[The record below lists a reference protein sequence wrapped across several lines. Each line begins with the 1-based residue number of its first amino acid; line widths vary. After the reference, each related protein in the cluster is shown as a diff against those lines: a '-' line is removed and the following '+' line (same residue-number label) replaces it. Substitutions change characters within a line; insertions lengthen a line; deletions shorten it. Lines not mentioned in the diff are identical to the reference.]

1 MKNKQVHVLNSIS
14 GFHKIAGLPAPEH
27 PLVSVIDYGL
37 VEYQTDEPEIS
48 WLQHFYCIGL
58 KHDMKGRFR
67 YGHQQY
73 DFDGGI
79 VSMVSPGQLVQITI
93 DKTPPK
99 PSGIILCLH
108 PDFLWNHPMAK
119 KIKQYDFF
127 GYSVNEAL
135 FVSEK
140 EEEVIVDVLQKMKQ
154 EYHSN
159 IDAFTQGII
168 IAHLEVLL
176 NYFDRFYQ
184 RQFITRQKTNH
195 QVLEKLEDLLES
207 YFRSGDLI
215 EKGLPQAQDI
225 ASELNISPNY
235 LSSLL
240 KSLTGQT
247 TQQHI
252 HSKLIEA
259 AKEKLSTTQLSV
271 SEIAFE
277 LGFEHSQSFN
287 RLFKS
292 KTGVTPME
300 YRSWN

>member
-1 MKNKQVHVLNSIS
+1 MKKQVHVFNSIS
-14 GFHKIAGLPAPEH
+14 EFHKIAGLPAPEH

-37 VEYQTDEPEIS
+37 VEYQTDDKEIS

-58 KHDMKGRFR
+58 KHDMNGRFR

-140 EEEVIVDVLQKMKQ
+140 EEEVVVDILQKMKQ

-207 YFRSGDLI
+207 YFRSGNLI

-225 ASELNISPNY
+225 ASQLNISPNY

>member
-1 MKNKQVHVLNSIS
+1 MKNKQVLVLNSIS
-14 GFHKIAGLPAPEH
+14 EFHEIAGLPAPEH
-27 PLVSVIDYGL
+27 PLVSVIDYSL
-37 VEYQTDEPEIS
+37 VEYQTDETEIS

-58 KHDMKGRFR
+58 KHDMNGRFR

-73 DFDGGI
+73 DFNGGI
-79 VSMVSPGQLVQITI
+79 VSMVSPGQLVRISI

-108 PDFLWNHPMAK
+108 PDFLWNNPMAK

-140 EEEVIVDVLQKMKQ
+140 EEEVVVDILQKMKQ

-159 IDAFTQGII
+159 IDAFSQGII

-184 RQFITRQKTNH
+184 RQFITRQKSNH
-195 QVLEKLEDLLES
+195 QVLEKLEILLDA
-207 YFRSGDLI
+207 YFRSGDLV

-235 LSSLL
+235 LGSLL
-240 KSLTGQT
+240 KSLTGQS

-252 HSKLIEA
+252 HNKLIET

-292 KTGVTPME
+292 KTGVTPLE

>member
-1 MKNKQVHVLNSIS
+1 MKNKQVLVLNSIS
-14 GFHKIAGLPAPEH
+14 DFHKIAGLPAPEH

-37 VEYQTDEPEIS
+37 VDYQTDDSEIS

-73 DFDGGI
+73 DFEGGI

-99 PSGIILCLH
+99 PTGIILCLH
-108 PDFLWNHPMAK
+108 PDFLWNNPMAK
-119 KIKQYDFF
+119 KIKEYDYF

-140 EEEVIVDVLQKMKQ
+140 EEEVILDVLQKMKQ
-154 EYHSN
+154 EYHNN
-159 IDAFTQGII
+159 IDAFSQGII
-168 IAHLEVLL
+168 LAHLEVLL
-176 NYFDRFYQ
+176 NYFERFYQ
-184 RQFITRQKTNH
+184 RQFITRQKSNH
-195 QVLEKLEDLLES
+195 LILEKLENLLNS
-207 YFRSGDLI
+207 YFRSGDLA

-225 ASELNISPNY
+225 ASELNISTNY
-235 LSSLL
+235 LGTLL

-247 TQQHI
+247 TLQHI
-252 HSKLIEA
+252 HSKLIET
-259 AKEKLSTTQLSV
+259 AKEKLSTTKLSV

-292 KTGVTPME
+292 KTGVTPLE

>member
-1 MKNKQVHVLNSIS
+1 MKKQVYVFNSIS
-14 GFHKIAGLPAPEH
+14 DFHKIAGLPAPEH

-37 VEYQTDEPEIS
+37 VEYQTDDKEIS

-58 KHDMKGRFR
+58 KHDMNGRFR

-140 EEEVIVDVLQKMKQ
+140 EEEVVVDILQKMKQ

-225 ASELNISPNY
+225 ASQLNISPNY

-259 AKEKLSTTQLSV
+259 AKVKLSTTQLSV

>member
-14 GFHKIAGLPAPEH
+14 EFHKIAGLPAPEH
-27 PLVSVIDYGL
+27 PLVSVIDYSL
-37 VEYQTDEPEIS
+37 VEYQTDEKEIS

-58 KHDMKGRFR
+58 KHDMNGRFR

-140 EEEVIVDVLQKMKQ
+140 EEEVVVDILQKMKE

-225 ASELNISPNY
+225 ASQLNISPNY

>member
-1 MKNKQVHVLNSIS
+1 MKNKQVHVFNSIS
-14 GFHKIAGLPAPEH
+14 EFHKIAGLPAPEH
-27 PLVSVIDYGL
+27 PLVSVIDYGM
-37 VEYQTDEPEIS
+37 VEYQTDEKEIS

-58 KHDMKGRFR
+58 KHDMNGRFR

-140 EEEVIVDVLQKMKQ
+140 EEEVVVDILQKMKQ

-225 ASELNISPNY
+225 ASQLNISPNY

-259 AKEKLSTTQLSV
+259 AKVKLSTTQLSV

>member
-14 GFHKIAGLPAPEH
+14 EFHKIAGLPAPEH
-27 PLVSVIDYGL
+27 PLVSVIDYSL
-37 VEYQTDEPEIS
+37 VEYQTDEKEIS

-58 KHDMKGRFR
+58 KHDMNGRFR

-140 EEEVIVDVLQKMKQ
+140 EEEVVVDILQKMKQ

-225 ASELNISPNY
+225 ASQLNISPNY

>member
-1 MKNKQVHVLNSIS
+1 MKNKQVLVLNSIS
-14 GFHKIAGLPAPEH
+14 EFHEIAGLPAPEH

-37 VEYQTDEPEIS
+37 VDYQTDEKDIS

-58 KHDMKGRFR
+58 KHDMNGRFR

-73 DFDGGI
+73 DFNGGI
-79 VSMVSPGQLVQITI
+79 VSMVSPGQVVQITV
-93 DKTPPK
+93 DKSLPK

-108 PDFLWNHPMAK
+108 PDFLWNNPMAK

-140 EEEVIVDVLQKMKQ
+140 EEEVVVDILQKMKT

-195 QVLEKLEDLLES
+195 QILEKLEDLLETW
-207 YFRSGDLI
+207 FRSGNLI

-235 LSSLL
+235 LGSLL

-252 HSKLIEA
+252 HGKLIEA

-292 KTGVTPME
+292 KTGITPLE